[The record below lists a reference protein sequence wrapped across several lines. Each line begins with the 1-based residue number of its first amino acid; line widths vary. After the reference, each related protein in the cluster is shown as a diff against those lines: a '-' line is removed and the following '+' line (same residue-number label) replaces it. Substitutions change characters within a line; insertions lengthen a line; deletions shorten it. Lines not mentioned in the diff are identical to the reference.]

1 MELVKTSNTLETDLL
16 FYLEMGDISG
26 AEGKEQEA
34 LEYYMRGLQHAK
46 DIRDKARIQQFSNLI
61 YTYL

>member
-1 MELVKTSNTLETDLL
+1 MELVTSIENLETDLL
-16 FYLEMGDISG
+16 FYLEMGDLSG

-34 LEYYMRGLQHAK
+34 LEFYMNGLKRAK
-46 DIRDKARIQQFSNLI
+46 ELHDKARIQQFSNLI

>member
-1 MELVKTSNTLETDLL
+1 MELVKTSNTLEIDLL

-46 DIRDKARIQQFSNLI
+46 DIQDKARIQQFSNLI